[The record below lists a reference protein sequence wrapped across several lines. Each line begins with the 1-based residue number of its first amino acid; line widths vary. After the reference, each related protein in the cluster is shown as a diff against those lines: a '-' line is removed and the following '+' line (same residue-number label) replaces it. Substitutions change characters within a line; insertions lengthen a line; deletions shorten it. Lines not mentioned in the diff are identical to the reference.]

1 MTNTDFWVL
10 VVTRSLTICA
20 IAAFTV
26 LLRPL
31 IRVLKQGLTP
41 KFAPSTV
48 ALGSG
53 WFFFLGGIASGI
65 HSVELLGLGIILGT
79 WAYRLR
85 KRARLGLAPRGK
97 VTERVCL
104 ALIVLFLVSSPYVL
118 ATVEVWI
125 FSAYWYACK
134 AECRDEHQ

>member
-1 MTNTDFWVL
+1 MTTTDILVL
-10 VVTRSLTICA
+10 VSTRILTICA

-41 KFAPSTV
+41 NFVPSTV

-53 WFFFLGGIASGI
+53 WFYFLGGIASGN
-65 HSVELLGLGIILGT
+65 HSIAFMGLGIVLGT
-79 WAYRLR
+79 WSYRLR
-85 KRARLGLAPRGK
+85 KRARLGLKQRRK

-104 ALIVLFLVSSPYVL
+104 ALIVLFLVPSPYVL

-125 FSAYWYACK
+125 FSAYWYACQ
-134 AECRDEHQ
+134 AESREEHQ